1 MPDLPSIY
9 DASALLAGSTA
20 LPRPGSG
27 ASGPNRLAHAA
38 VQFESVLLGQW
49 LQSAEKSFATVP
61 GGDQD
66 EDPGG
71 EQMMSFAMQQLAGSI
86 AASGGL
92 GIARLVQRGLE
103 KAEQANGP
111 VERTVSQTGSPAP
124 TQQSLS
130 ASPSKRPPLL

>member
-1 MPDLPSIY
+1 MPDLPSTY
-9 DASALLAGSTA
+9 DASSLLSSSAA
-20 LPRPGSG
+20 LPRQGSG
-27 ASGPNRLAHAA
+27 STGPNRLAHAA

-61 GGDQD
+61 GGEQD

-71 EQMMSFAMQQLAGSI
+71 EQMMDFAMQQLAGSI

-103 KAEQANGP
+103 KAEHGTGT
-111 VERTVSQTGSPAP
+111 VEHTPEQTGSGANATRP
-124 TQQSLS
+124 QSANS
-130 ASPSKRPPLL
+130 SKPPQLL